1 MKQINASTLRRNVS
15 GNWLRKEVTE
25 PIEIVSGRKKEPVA
39 VIVPWQTFQLWLIMT
54 DLKLQLKE
62 EMQ

>member
-1 MKQINASTLRRNVS
+1 MKQINVSTLRRNVS

-39 VIVPWQTFQLWLIMT
+39 IIMSFEHYMKVQKELKT
-54 DLKLQLKE
+54 IKDLTC
-62 EMQ
+62 

>member
-25 PIEIVSGRKKEPVA
+25 PIEIVSGREKEPVA
-39 VIVPWQTFQLWLIMT
+39 VIVP
-54 DLKLQLKE
+54 
-62 EMQ
+62 